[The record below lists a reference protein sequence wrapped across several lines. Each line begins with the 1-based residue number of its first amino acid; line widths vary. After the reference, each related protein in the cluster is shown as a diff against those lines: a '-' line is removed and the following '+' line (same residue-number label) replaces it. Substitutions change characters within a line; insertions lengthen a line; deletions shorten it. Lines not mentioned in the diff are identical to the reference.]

1 MTIEEIKKLNKK
13 AEDYERLKLF
23 LDYCK
28 RGVSTMAITV
38 LNNEGSEFTIKNRLS
53 KEVINKIIDL
63 IKEEENKI
71 EEEIKNISLNRK
83 ES

>member
-1 MTIEEIKKLNKK
+1 MGQELLDIIDN
-13 AEDYERLKLF
+13 ER
-23 LDYCK
+23 
-28 RGVSTMAITV
+28 
-38 LNNEGSEFTIKNRLS
+38 SEFTIKNRLS

>member
-23 LDYCK
+23 SGYCK
-28 RGVSTMAITV
+28 RGVSTMAITI
-38 LNNEGSEFTIKNRLS
+38 LNNEKSEFTIKNRLS

-63 IKEEENKI
+63 IKEEENRIRK
-71 EEEIKNISLNRK
+71 EINNISLNGK

>member
-1 MTIEEIKKLNKK
+1 MTVEEIKKLNRK
-13 AEDYERLKLF
+13 AENYERLKLF
-23 LDYCK
+23 SDYCK
-28 RGVSTMAITV
+28 KGVSTMTITI
-38 LNNEGSEFTIKNRLS
+38 LNNEKSEFTIKNRLS

-71 EEEIKNISLNRK
+71 GEEINNISLNGK

>member
-1 MTIEEIKKLNKK
+1 MTIEEIKKLNRK
-13 AEDYERLKLF
+13 AENYERLKLF
-23 LDYCK
+23 SDYCK
-28 RGVSTMAITV
+28 RGVSTMAITI
-38 LNNEGSEFTIKNRLS
+38 LNNEKSEFTIKNRLS

-71 EEEIKNISLNRK
+71 REEINNISLNGK

>member
-1 MTIEEIKKLNKK
+1 
-13 AEDYERLKLF
+13 
-23 LDYCK
+23 
-28 RGVSTMAITV
+28 MAITV

-71 EEEIKNISLNRK
+71 EEEINNISLNRK

>member
-1 MTIEEIKKLNKK
+1 MTVEEIKKLNRK

-28 RGVSTMAITV
+28 KGVSAMAITI
-38 LNNEGSEFTIKNRLS
+38 LNNEKSEITIKNRLS

-71 EEEIKNISLNRK
+71 EEEINNISLNRK